1 MKKSLSVLAVAAFA
15 TAATAASAQWG
26 RQYDPAWPDRT
37 PEWRGDQ
44 ECWNPRAGHFERVRP
59 GEFQGDLD
67 FGNCRSVGGLY
78 YGAPVYNDR
87 YVGRIYRDG
96 RYYDNRV
103 YDNRAY
109 GDVKEECWNP
119 RAGHFEEVRRGEYQ
133 NDLDFRRCR
142 VVRY

>member
-1 MKKSLSVLAVAAFA
+1 MKKTLSVIAVTAFA
-15 TAATAASAQWG
+15 AAATAASAQWG

-67 FGNCRSVGGLY
+67 FGRCRSANGVFVDRY
-78 YGAPVYNDR
+78 YIDRNDR
-87 YVGRIYRDG
+87 YVGRIYPDAR
-96 RYYDNRV
+96 
-103 YDNRAY
+103 Y
-109 GDVKEECWNP
+109 GDVREECWNP

-142 VVRY
+142 LARY